1 MVTIA
6 FSDEIVN
13 ATELRNNQKF
23 WLEVA
28 SRQPVTIAYG
38 RHNLAILSR
47 ERIAKLFRQNH
58 YLWLAVQIYTD
69 ISAKRSSTELP
80 WLDYLDDGDKYR
92 FMHEF
97 TDCIKKGMAKEDW
110 RELDAL
116 LDDWKAT
123 AETLHDSEAMKALT
137 TRGQKKE
144 YVALK

>member
-13 ATELRNNQKF
+13 STELRNNQKF
-23 WLEVA
+23 WLDVA

-38 RHNLAILSR
+38 PHNLAILSR

-58 YLWLAVQIYTD
+58 YLWLAIQICTD

-80 WLDYLDDGDKYR
+80 WLNYLDEEDKHQ
-92 FMHEF
+92 FLDEF
-97 TDCIKKGMAKEDW
+97 TGCIKKAMAKEDW
-110 RELDAL
+110 EELDTL

-123 AETLHDSEAMKALT
+123 AETLHNSEAMKTLK
-137 TRGQKKE
+137 TRGLKKE